1 MQFLAGTDAM
11 ELFKSGSVKEIM
23 WRLSH
28 AVNPHA
34 FILGMSGSGKSHLI
48 RNIVGQ
54 FCQSPSVQIHMFDV
68 HGDLETENESAVLYS
83 ETTGYGINPLEIS
96 SDPHFGG
103 VRKRIEAFIH
113 TVEKAT
119 APFGPKQVAVLRSVL
134 EELYL
139 YYGLDAHNPATWGMS
154 NGATGE
160 GVVFLEAG
168 YHDKDKAKSLGARWN
183 PGAKAWY
190 VDALQYNGQ
199 IAAAFKVRELSGGG
213 RRVPTLSDLVRF
225 IYSKMEE
232 SFVGVGRDA
241 MMALQQVHKVTANLN
256 IQIGKQQ
263 YAGRKLD
270 EEDEKMFKGLKDKVR
285 ESVEDYLSQ
294 NATEKT
300 LKEAMLYSSYEML
313 SGIYQ
318 RLKTLESSG
327 VFRDAPP
334 PFDPSKNVYRHNLSP
349 LSRDE
354 QKLFVLFSLEKLF
367 NEAVQKGV
375 TDTIRTVV
383 ILDESARYFDK
394 DPENILNI
402 IATEG
407 RKFGFA
413 LVCAAQSPEQFS
425 PEFISSVATK
435 FVLGIDESF
444 WDIAKRKLNIDK
456 DRLAKIRPRQNYLM
470 QSKLKDD
477 TKSTWVAV
485 VPKAA

>member
-11 ELFKSGSVKEIM
+11 ELFKSGSTKDII

-34 FILGMSGSGKSHLI
+34 FILGMSGSGNSHLI

-54 FCQSPSVQIHMFDV
+54 FCQSPSVQIHLFDV
-68 HGDLETENESAVLYS
+68 HGDLATENESVVLYS

-103 VRKRIEAFIH
+103 VRKRIESFIR

-119 APFGPKQVAVLRSVL
+119 APFGVKQEAVLRSIL

-139 YYGLDAHNPATWGMS
+139 YYGLDVSKPETWGVAT
-154 NGATGE
+154 GATGE
-160 GVVFLEAG
+160 GVVFLDVDFKE
-168 YHDKDKAKSLGARWN
+168 KDKAKSMGARWN

-190 VDALQYNGQ
+190 VNALQYTGLVQ
-199 IAAAFKVRELSGGG
+199 STFKVKELSGGR
-213 RRVPTLSDLVRF
+213 RRVPTLSDLVSF

-241 MMALQQVHKVTANLN
+241 MMSLQHLHTTTAKLN
-256 IQIGKQQ
+256 QKIGQIQ
-263 YAGRKLD
+263 YAGRKLG
-270 EEDEKMFKGLKDKVR
+270 EEDEKMFNKLKASVR
-285 ESVEDYLSQ
+285 DSFEAYLQQ

-318 RLKTLESSG
+318 RLKTLEASG
-327 VFRDAPP
+327 VFRDSPP

-375 TDTIRTVV
+375 SDTIRTVV

-402 IATEG
+402 IGSEG
-407 RKFGFA
+407 RKFGFS

-425 PEFISSVATK
+425 QEFISSVATK

-444 WDIAKRKLNIDK
+444 WDVAKRKLNIDK

-477 TKSTWVAV
+477 TKSTWIAV